1 MTLEVNHGT
10 KEIEVFTVNAYEI
23 YDFLQRLDV
32 DLREYKVIQ
41 YRPDEFR
48 SAAELFA
55 FNNSKPH
62 QRGL

>member
-1 MTLEVNHGT
+1 MIEVNHNT
-10 KEIEVFTVNAYEI
+10 KEIELFTINAWEI
-23 YDFLQRLDV
+23 YDFLQRLEV

-41 YRPDEFR
+41 YRPDNFR